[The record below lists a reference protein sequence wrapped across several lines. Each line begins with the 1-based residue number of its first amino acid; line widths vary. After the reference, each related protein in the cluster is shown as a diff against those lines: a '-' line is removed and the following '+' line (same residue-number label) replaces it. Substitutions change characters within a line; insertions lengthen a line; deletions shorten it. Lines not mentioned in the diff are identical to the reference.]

1 MFLVFSFSTIF
12 SEVFSC
18 WTLEVTDQFL
28 QLRSELT
35 ARGLVLPVEQKILLK
50 SPTAIEE
57 IKSLLDDFRKALDKW
72 EEVDLGLRRAYPI
85 LNLFTH
91 SNLRELTKPGLPHGD
106 LVTLLTNAKFTEQ
119 EIERIERKLQHPATL
134 DTAVQWF
141 QKFSLRS
148 IPMVQREAEA
158 LYRCAGAL
166 PSTLPRGT
174 RSTPPMYLKQG
185 SPNLLLLP
193 ESKVLPSILSMFLD
207 VHGAMPNASQV
218 LVCAGLEETVAPEQ
232 LRLFLLRCLLSGD
245 NSLHVVLLPESLS
258 YQNQK
263 YFLSTWRSLVQFL
276 GASAG
281 QKKYLLTL
289 VSLTSSKDSLLF
301 DAFRAYQQDPPQLR
315 TADLRQHLGQD
326 SIIVWS
332 RTPCAGKTSWIEQ
345 DLERHYIQHTS
356 LMLNEKTRG
365 ADIIAK
371 LRESGRGGSAGL
383 VLCPSPLVQS
393 LDVDLL
399 LFRLL
404 ILRQIPQ
411 TDGKPFLCHV
421 RRLYLEVPN
430 VLDGESLLDQLGFS
444 LLMQRH
450 EAQLEQMWD
459 LNVGNMQRACQI
471 LRARR
476 HGALFDNRM
485 MRSMVSREACQHLLE
500 ENGPSTA
507 NGAAEDSVYCRL
519 VGFCGNVSQK
529 MSEDMC
535 ETSSTKWI
543 FKDSRV

>member
-1 MFLVFSFSTIF
+1 M
-12 SEVFSC
+12 
-18 WTLEVTDQFL
+18 TDQFL

-35 ARGLVLPVEQKILLK
+35 ARGLVLPDKQKILLK
-50 SPTAIEE
+50 SAIEE
-57 IKSLLDDFRKALDKW
+57 IKSLLHDFRKALDKW
-72 EEVDLGLRRAYPI
+72 EQVDLRLRCAYPI

-91 SNLRELTKPGLPHGD
+91 SNLRELTQPDLPHRD
-106 LVTLLTNAKFTEQ
+106 LVTLLTNAKFSEE
-119 EIERIERKLQHPATL
+119 EIERIERKLKHPATL
-134 DTAVQWF
+134 DTAVRWF

-148 IPMVQREAEA
+148 MPMVQHEAEA

-166 PSTLPRGT
+166 PRSTLPRGT

-218 LVCAGLEETVAPEQ
+218 LVCVGLEETAAPEQ
-232 LRLFLLRCLLSGD
+232 LRLFLLRCLLSPD
-245 NSLHVVLLPESLS
+245 NSLHVVLLPETLS

-289 VSLTSSKDSLLF
+289 VSLVSSKDSLLF
-301 DAFRAYQQDPPQLR
+301 DAFRAYQQDPPLLR
-315 TADLRQHLGQD
+315 TADLRQHLGEG

-345 DLERHYIQHTS
+345 DLEQHYIPHTS
-356 LMLNEKTRG
+356 LMLNEKTKG

-371 LRESGRGGSAGL
+371 LRESGHGRRLGL

-411 TDGKPFLCHV
+411 TDGKPFLYDV

-430 VLDGESLLDQLGFS
+430 VLDGESLLDHLGFS
-444 LLMQRH
+444 LLMRRH
-450 EAQLEQMWD
+450 EAQLEQMWN
-459 LNVGNMQRACQI
+459 LNVGNMQKACQI
-471 LRARR
+471 LRACR

-485 MRSMVSREACQHLLE
+485 MRSAVSGEACQHLLE

-507 NGAAEDSVYCRL
+507 NGAAQDSVYCRL
-519 VGFCGNVSQK
+519 GRLLWKCL
-529 MSEDMC
+529 
-535 ETSSTKWI
+535 
-543 FKDSRV
+543 